1 MGEGRLGGLGRFI
14 CGEGI
19 CTVSS
24 DVKVAILIT
33 TLFRDGLWH
42 LALYFQQMQ
51 PHRKPHKQKIPEL
64 GAHRRPIVLN
74 TTNCIDSDDF
84 LDESVS
90 TLDPA
95 SSKGMYLID
104 KRGLDLDPNVLCD
117 YKQASCH

>member
-1 MGEGRLGGLGRFI
+1 MGEGGLGGLGRFI

-19 CTVSS
+19 CTVSL

-33 TLFRDGLWH
+33 TLFCDGLWH
-42 LALYFQQMQ
+42 LALYFRQMQ

-64 GAHRRPIVLN
+64 STHRPPVVLN
-74 TTNCIDSDDF
+74 TTNNYCIDSDDF

-95 SSKGMYLID
+95 SSKGIMIML
-104 KRGLDLDPNVLCD
+104 
-117 YKQASCH
+117 